1 MFVRAFAKDG
11 SSKSILVDE
20 KMAIGQVC
28 SILADK
34 NHVRLNAKLAVVE
47 NMPELYMGELMIVHK
62 YNMWIAFVEVVSLA
76 IWDTS

>member
-1 MFVRAFAKDG
+1 
-11 SSKSILVDE
+11 
-20 KMAIGQVC
+20 MAIGQVC

-62 YNMWIAFVEVVSLA
+62 YNM
-76 IWDTS
+76 